1 MAEQIRLE
9 IVTPEKRVLDEKVDA
24 VTLPGLGGEMQILAG
39 HSALISQLKSGILS
53 YSQGTSSSRL
63 MVSGGFVEV
72 NNDRVSVLADVAEM
86 SDEIDTALARLEL
99 TEAEKALNAWTGTE
113 EELEEAKNKLE
124 RAQARLQLTSGN

>member
-1 MAEQIRLE
+1 MEQLRLE
-9 IVTPEKRVLDEKVDA
+9 IVTPEKRVLDERVDA
-24 VTLPGLGGEMQILAG
+24 VTLPGLNGEMQILAG

-53 YSQGTSSSRL
+53 YSQGASSSRL

-72 NNDRVSVLADVAEM
+72 NNDRVSVLADIAEM

-113 EELEEAKNKLE
+113 EELEETKNKLE